1 MPTLNPRAI
10 LFLIVC
16 AGLAGA
22 YFLGRTHG
30 ADHVQQAWNN
40 ETVRR
45 ERELQTVRELADKAS
60 AEHELEASKLRRQ
73 LAEGQR
79 KLRASLQGTFTCPAS
94 GKLSD
99 IVLPAAVVDSLFIRA
114 KASVTAS
121 AASEPDR

>member
-1 MPTLNPRAI
+1 MPTLSSRAI

-16 AGLAGA
+16 AGFAGV
-22 YFLGRTHG
+22 YLLGRSHG

-60 AEHELEASKLRRQ
+60 ADHEVEASKLRRQ
-73 LAEGQR
+73 LAAGQR
-79 KLRASLQGTFTCPAS
+79 KLRASLQGAFTCPAS

-99 IVLPAAVVDSLFIRA
+99 IVVPAAVVDSLFVRA
-114 KASVTAS
+114 KADLPALAS
-121 AASEPDR
+121 SEPDR